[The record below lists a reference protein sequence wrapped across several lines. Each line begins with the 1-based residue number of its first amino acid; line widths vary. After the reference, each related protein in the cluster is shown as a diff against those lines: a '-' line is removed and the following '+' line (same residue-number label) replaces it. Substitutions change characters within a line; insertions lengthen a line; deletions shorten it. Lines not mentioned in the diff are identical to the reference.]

1 MPRPPDRSA
10 DADLLA
16 DLQAVYRDADLL
28 HAGWSCPASTEC
40 CRFGV
45 TGREPYVTSI
55 ELAAVKKAAAARG
68 GMRSWKKAPPLGPSL
83 PVVDGSGELASSNP
97 SSRGVSGGFPPT
109 VRDERRCPFLD
120 ASGRCAVYEAR
131 PLGCRTFYC
140 ERADAGGKVKQREVN
155 ALVRRI
161 QDIAARHE
169 PEGDKGRPL
178 TRAL

>member
-1 MPRPPDRSA
+1 MPKPMPRPLDRSA

-55 ELAAVKKAAAARG
+55 ELAAVRKAAAARG

-83 PVVDGSGELASSNP
+83 PVVDE
-97 SSRGVSGGFPPT
+97 
-109 VRDERRCPFLD
+109 ERRCPFLD
-120 ASGRCAVYEAR
+120 VSGRCAVYAAR

-140 ERADAGGKVKQREVN
+140 DRADAGGKVKQREVN

-169 PEGDKGRPL
+169 PDGDKGRPL

>member
-1 MPRPPDRSA
+1 MARRPAPPPE
-10 DADLLA
+10 LLA
-16 DLQAVYRDADLL
+16 ELEAVYRDADRL

-55 ELAAVKKAAAARG
+55 ELAALRKAMGARG
-68 GMRSWKKAPPLGPSL
+68 GPRSWKKAL
-83 PVVDGSGELASSNP
+83 PVVRS
-97 SSRGVSGGFPPT
+97 
-109 VRDERRCPFLD
+109 DERICPLLD
-120 ASGRCAVYEAR
+120 AGGRCAAYDAR

-140 ERADAGGKVKQREVN
+140 DRATPGGKVAQREVN

-161 QDIAARHE
+161 QDIAQRHE
-169 PEGDKGRPL
+169 PDGDRGRPL